1 MPRKTP
7 PLFLAEFTGAT
18 YPTLEAAQ
26 ESARPALACDLAA
39 TLRGLLARGA
49 LIAKDGKI
57 QPNPQR

>member
-7 PLFLAEFTGAT
+7 PLRLTEFSGLT

-26 ESARPALACDLAA
+26 ESVRPALACDLAA
-39 TLRGLLARGA
+39 TLRGLLARGV